1 MITNGMGASMAIN
14 DLITQFGG
22 KTANQLDMFGDSA
35 VEDAYEGLTLL
46 EYDSRVK
53 CIVVNVFCG
62 IFEIIPFV
70 NALIDSRKRGI
81 QKKPIVLRLKGNLE
95 GEARKLLV
103 DYQKQEIEKQGKST
117 IYICEEMDD
126 AAMLAVKLSVEA
138 QLQQIEEAHAK
149 IHQ

>member
-70 NALIDSRKRGI
+70 NALIDSRKKGI
-81 QKKPIVLRLKGNLE
+81 QKKPIVLRIRGHMGKV
-95 GEARKLLV
+95 AREKL
-103 DYQKQEIEKQGKST
+103 YEFQKQEIEQKGKST
-117 IYICEEMDD
+117 LHICD
-126 AAMLAVKLSVEA
+126 
-138 QLQQIEEAHAK
+138 
-149 IHQ
+149 